1 MINKRNL
8 PIKCKYLLDQWKEN
22 LNLTSYERTKFAKIL
37 NQLDLKTRQLETKE
51 LQISVYG
58 RVGVGKSSLLNA
70 LIEKQVFPT
79 DIINGNTKTI
89 KSYKWC
95 RKFKSL
101 NKVELIDS
109 PGIDEINNIDK
120 EEIYFH
126 HYLLDTDLILFVI
139 DSDITRIDLDSIEQ
153 LLRHNKPIILVLN
166 RCDQWNQKETKLI
179 LSSIHKKLSFYRN
192 KVKVALVASSPR
204 QGKIKKDGTIRSEK
218 KTPKVDILKS
228 ELKNIL
234 DLNGELLLCINSLRI
249 ADKFYKLLKENRL
262 LKKKEA
268 AQSLIGKYAA
278 LKASGIA
285 INPFLMIDLVTGL
298 TLDSALIIQLSKLY
312 GLEIGGPAARQLVKK
327 LSLQNSLLGGVQI
340 GIQLTLNI
348 FKQFLILSAPLT
360 GGLTLTSTAPIAIA
374 QAALAI
380 HATKL
385 IGRLAAYQ
393 FLIGTNKKDGKPHLM
408 LKYLLKK
415 HSDLRIMLGDFR
427 FIASKNNKNTT
438 ILLP

>member
-1 MINKRNL
+1 MSKRDM
-8 PIKCKYLLDQWKEN
+8 PTKCKFLLSKWAEN
-22 LNLTSYERTKFAKIL
+22 LNLTNYERTKFEDVL
-37 NQLDLKTRQLETKE
+37 NQLDFQIKKLEKKE
-51 LQISVYG
+51 LQIAVYG

-70 LIEKQVFPT
+70 LIEKQIFPT
-79 DIINGNTKTI
+79 DIANGNTKTI
-89 KSYKWC
+89 KSYKWDK
-95 RKFKSL
+95 RFKNL
-101 NKVELIDS
+101 TKIELIDT
-109 PGIDEINNIDK
+109 PGIDEINNYNK
-120 EEIYFH
+120 EEIYFN
-126 HYLLDTDLILFVI
+126 YLLDSDLILFVI